1 MKLFVEACASK
12 YCKSKLQRSFTIYR
26 VAPQEFNKTNAACVL
41 LLEFKWHSVIA
52 DHFDL
57 QVEVHL

>member
-1 MKLFVEACASK
+1 MKLFVETFASK
-12 YCKSKLQRSFTIYR
+12 YCKSKLQRSITIYH
-26 VAPQEFNKTNAACVL
+26 VASQEY
-41 LLEFKWHSVIA
+41 KWHPVIV